1 MEQQRDILGMLDMMV
16 VPAFC
21 AREQTVLRANPAAQ
35 GLLITPGTP
44 VRELLLTGAEE
55 ISQPALR
62 GTIHPF
68 IVR

>member
-1 MEQQRDILGMLDMMV
+1 MEQQRDIFGMLDMMV

-44 VRELLLTGAEE
+44 VR
-55 ISQPALR
+55 
-62 GTIHPF
+62 
-68 IVR
+68 